1 MRFET
6 ILLAL
11 IGTALSAIATAA
23 ADQSPTERV
32 QGRTFPSVFQAW
44 NRADNLPDEPQQAT
58 VARHDL
64 IWHSPGYF
72 GLQWNKRPTGLADG
86 FTPES
91 IQRAR
96 EFRRKLL
103 GLNPNMILIAE
114 IRYRDAHRRYLPD
127 SHKWWLRND
136 RDSIVAGW
144 EEGRFLCLDFHNPD
158 FRSHVARAGSSSCL
172 YRRR

>member
-1 MRFET
+1 MSRLVTESGVVMRFQT
-6 ILLAL
+6 MLLAL
-11 IGTALSAIATAA
+11 IGTALGAHATAA

-44 NRADNLPDEPQQAT
+44 NRADNLPDEPHLTT

-72 GLQWNKRPTGLADG
+72 GLEWRKQPTGLAGG

-91 IQRAR
+91 IRRAR
-96 EFRRKLL
+96 GFRRKLL

-127 SHKWWLRND
+127 SHEWWLRND
-136 RDSIVAGW
+136 RGSIVAGW
-144 EEGRFLCLDFHNPD
+144 EEGRFLCLDFHNPE
-158 FRSHVARAGSSSCL
+158 FRLQAL
-172 YRRR
+172 